1 MEPTQQTSGGS
12 SRKGFLKFAIAFV
25 AILLLGYV
33 AFVIAYNVQHWD
45 QIQFNKASEEAVEQW
60 LDVYRNDKAGGK
72 TPDETIDLFIA
83 ALEAGDVELATSYFM
98 PDDYGNRDEERR
110 MMQET
115 FDAGYFPQLAAG
127 LRVAQPDQD
136 GIIGEKFYRF
146 TSYNEA
152 GVAIGSISLQFNGN
166 VWKIEHF

>member
-98 PDDYGNRDEERR
+98 PDDYGNRDEEGK
-110 MMQET
+110 MMQEVY
-115 FDAGYFPQLAAG
+115 DNGDFPRLANIMKN
-127 LRVAQPDQD
+127 RVIDRD
-136 GIIGEKFYRF
+136 GIIGEKFYSFNFRE
-146 TSYNEA
+146 NGEPA
-152 GVAIGSISLQFNGN
+152 GGVSLQFNGN